1 MRFLSASEY
10 ELGWVDASRFRGLL
24 LSNTTSSNTSSSQY
38 VDDMPF
44 VLDGKTAAAMVLAF
58 VVRNETL
65 NDNRV
70 PKNVPHLHIST
81 PSVTMCVT

>member
-10 ELGWVDASRFRGLL
+10 ELGWVDAAP
-24 LSNTTSSNTSSSQY
+24 SNTASSNTSASQY

-58 VVRNETL
+58 VVRNETHVCL
-65 NDNRV
+65 NDN
-70 PKNVPHLHIST
+70 LIL
-81 PSVTMCVT
+81 